1 MANILSFCYLRR
13 SVVVRAALED
23 IKMFV
28 AGRLN
33 IDVQHCDSRRR
44 NFACFCFYRDLLLLL
59 AKFGIVIQFR

>member
-33 IDVQHCDSRRR
+33 VDVQHCGSRRR
-44 NFACFCFYRDLLLLL
+44 HCCLLLFLSRPPV
-59 AKFGIVIQFR
+59 AFGKIWDCDSI